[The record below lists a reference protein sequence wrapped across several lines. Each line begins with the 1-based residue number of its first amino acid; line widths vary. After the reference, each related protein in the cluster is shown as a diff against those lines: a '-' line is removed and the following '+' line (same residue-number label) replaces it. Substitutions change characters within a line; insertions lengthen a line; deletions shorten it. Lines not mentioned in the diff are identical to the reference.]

1 MKKNRLIFYSI
12 FAFFQLAI
20 FLFTVYMDVEKEN
33 LDLLFALL
41 RKIWMLKYGAL
52 IGLLLLAVDVIWFMK
67 SEREHR
73 KEKALVQTEM
83 NNLKA
88 KLFDLQEAAAK
99 KQNTPLE
106 GKPL

>member
-12 FAFFQLAI
+12 FAFFQLSI
-20 FLFTVYMDVEKEN
+20 FLFTVYMDVQKDN

-52 IGLLLLAVDVIWFMK
+52 VGLLLLAVDVIWFMK
-67 SEREHR
+67 SERDHQ
-73 KEKALVQTEM
+73 KEKAIAQTEM

-88 KLFDLQEAAAK
+88 KLFDLQEAAK